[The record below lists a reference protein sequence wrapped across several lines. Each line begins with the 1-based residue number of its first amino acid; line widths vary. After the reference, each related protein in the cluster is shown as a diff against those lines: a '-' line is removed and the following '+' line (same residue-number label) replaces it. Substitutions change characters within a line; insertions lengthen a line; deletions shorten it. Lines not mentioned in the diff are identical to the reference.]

1 MGSER
6 CIRDSPLARAFKNGW
21 DTYEPLVAGET
32 VASAI
37 RIGEP
42 VSVKRAIRAIDACDG
57 VVDHVSERELC
68 DSMARADRAGQFV
81 CPHTG
86 VALAVVEKLVNQQ
99 TIRPGARVVVIST
112 ANALKFTETKVAYH
126 ERRIPGVMS
135 LRANQPIQ
143 QAADRDQLV
152 ETLTRVLRL

>member
-1 MGSER
+1 ML
-6 CIRDSPLARAFKNGW
+6 PAA
-21 DTYEPLVAGET
+21 AA
-32 VASAI
+32 ASAAI
-37 RIGEP
+37 FSAALPQELHPQR
-42 VSVKRAIRAIDACDG
+42 RAHSRSGSDRPG
-57 VVDHVSERELC
+57 G
-68 DSMARADRAGQFV
+68 RADRAGQFV